1 MFLKIIEFHWQG
13 LAGPV
18 AAVAG
23 LALLIA
29 AGSIFVY
36 LRSGREREAEGLGKE
51 DSLRLKRLGVFGV
64 LLIGV
69 GLAGYAVLGGGQV
82 LTERY
87 EFAAP
92 AQSEIGRIYY
102 QPLAED
108 LNVPL
113 REMIRKSGARV
124 LKDPDRIEINRN
136 AFIETPFVVLGKS
149 GCVLE
154 FAASGTEEKGE
165 RSRVLVGVLVLNESG
180 TSLTGP
186 YTVHDLTPGAKT
198 YRIPMA
204 AAAGKIAA
212 VRIEFINATNKDRKP
227 VRVVSV
233 TNVVLKLE

>member
-1 MFLKIIEFHWQG
+1 MFLKIIEFHWLG
-13 LAGPV
+13 LAGP
-18 AAVAG
+18 AAAIAG

-29 AGSIFVY
+29 AGSIFIY
-36 LRSGREREAEGLGKE
+36 LRSNREREAGSVGYE

-82 LTERY
+82 LTEKY

-92 AQSEIGRIYY
+92 AKTEVGRIYY
-102 QPLAED
+102 QPLSEN
-108 LNVPL
+108 LTVPL

-136 AFIETPFVVLGKS
+136 VFIETPFIVLGRS
-149 GCVLE
+149 GGVLE
-154 FAASGTEEKGE
+154 FAASGTEDKGE
-165 RSRVLVGVLVLNESG
+165 RSRILAGVLTLDESG
-180 TSLTGP
+180 TSLAGP
-186 YTVHDLTPGAKT
+186 YSVYELTPESKT
-198 YRIPMA
+198 YRIPLA

-212 VRIEFINATNKDRKP
+212 VRLEFVNAMNKDRKP

-233 TNVVLKLE
+233 MNVVLKRE